1 MKILVVEDSLYKLAE
16 EETILRRLG
25 LNEYICCSCVMDA
38 MKQIAN
44 GDIDLM
50 IVDLGLPLQSNEL
63 VENSLEGMLML
74 QRLAYQDV
82 LVPTLVYSTTDIPK
96 EAIKELAEFDFPFLG
111 QARDRIT
118 LKVLLQKYLEN
129 LQKAD
134 DDKIAQSE
142 ENKTVGA
149 IMPWNDEPNLTIKD
163 KLPSIR
169 KRGNP
174 RLR

>member
-1 MKILVVEDSLYKLAE
+1 
-16 EETILRRLG
+16 
-25 LNEYICCSCVMDA
+25 
-38 MKQIAN
+38 
-44 GDIDLM
+44 
-50 IVDLGLPLQSNEL
+50 
-63 VENSLEGMLML
+63 ML